1 MRALDVPMDKDE
13 GISDEEDP
21 AELRVLLELN
31 EQEATQLRRKNTELE
46 RYNETS
52 RKQIADLQD
61 KLKNSS
67 SSSSV
72 TSKGKLPTF
81 MSKTLANDKESD
93 RRLKESE
100 KEIIDLR
107 KLIQDK
113 DKSIEQ
119 LQKTTATLKS
129 SSTLNNNQSEQE
141 TTTLRTKVLSLEQ
154 DNDKLTTENK
164 RLAIHAAKLARKDSL
179 TNSSENQRNGIE
191 LLKVKES
198 LTKAEEQ
205 RAQLEEKLK
214 IVLEVPADKLPPR
227 TPKRCSDAN
236 TKFQLQR
243 MIGELEQE
251 ILEHRAIIIRTG
263 GDQLQKLETEKNT
276 LLLDLREAKD
286 QLSGAQA
293 EISEWFEID
302 RNNC

>member
-1 MRALDVPMDKDE
+1 MRALDVPLDKDE

-31 EQEATQLRRKNTELE
+31 EQEATQLRRKNAELE

-52 RKQIADLQD
+52 RKQIADLQE

-67 SSSSV
+67 SSSV
-72 TSKGKLPTF
+72 TPKGKLPTF

-107 KLIQDK
+107 KQIQDK
-113 DKSIEQ
+113 EKSIEQ
-119 LQKTTATLKS
+119 LQKTTASLKS
-129 SSTLNNNQSEQE
+129 SSTSNNSQSEQE
-141 TTTLRTKVLSLEQ
+141 TITLRTKVVSLEQ
-154 DNDKLTTENK
+154 ENDKLTTENK

-198 LTKAEEQ
+198 LTKVEEQ

-214 IVLEVPADKLPPR
+214 TVLEVPADKLPPR

-236 TKFQLQR
+236 TKFQLQK

-263 GDQLQKLETEKNT
+263 GDQLQKLESEKNT
-276 LLLDLREAKD
+276 FLLDLKEAKD

-293 EISEWFEID
+293 EISM
-302 RNNC
+302 